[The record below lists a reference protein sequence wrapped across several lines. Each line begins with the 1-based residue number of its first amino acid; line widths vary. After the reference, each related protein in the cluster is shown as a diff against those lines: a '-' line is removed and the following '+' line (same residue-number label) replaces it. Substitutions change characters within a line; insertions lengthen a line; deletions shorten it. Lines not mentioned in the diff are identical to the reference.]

1 MKVTICCINSKYVH
15 SSLAPWYL
23 AAAMERCAFCQTRL
37 VEGTINQP
45 VEQIVEKVLAQTPD
59 AAAFCCYIW
68 NIETVR
74 QAVTEIKQKRPG
86 CTIVL
91 GGPEV
96 SFCAEKILRDW
107 PQVSYV
113 LCGEGEENFPALM
126 QCLAKGSSP
135 AHIPGLARRGAGN
148 RVSVNAPEPLKNPP
162 PSPYTKEYLASLQGR
177 IAYLETSRGCPF
189 SCSFC
194 LSGVKEKVRFFDW
207 ETSKQNLLLLA
218 NSGAKTVKFIDR
230 TFNCRADRAYDWIAF
245 LIENAGKAFPA
256 DVCFHFEV
264 AADLFDERTLA
275 LLATAPAGLI
285 QMEAG
290 LQSFDEKTLEAVDRK
305 TDIEKL
311 TANLKKIIAPH
322 NVHLH
327 IDLIAGLPYE
337 EYKTFGGSFNRAFA
351 LRPHMLQLGFLKM
364 LHGSKVRRQA
374 ETLPEMQYCFGEHPP
389 YEVQSNRWI
398 GREELAKLHEVEDA
412 LERMYNS
419 GRFLCTLEY
428 VLQATGWDA
437 FSLFECFGTY
447 AKQQGAAAGTGLDAY
462 TLWIKC
468 FFEKAPGVEAGRL
481 RDCLVTD
488 RLSCDN
494 TGRIPPFLRIEDKR
508 LKKAKRQARIKLEAQ
523 GKIGVVLLY
532 DPLRVAAFDYA
543 QKDVITGRYAMQIFD
558 LEENDEPTGTG
569 QKRD

>member
-1 MKVTICCINSKYVH
+1 M
-15 SSLAPWYL
+15 
-23 AAAMERCAFCQTRL
+23 
-37 VEGTINQP
+37 
-45 VEQIVEKVLAQTPD
+45 
-59 AAAFCCYIW
+59 
-68 NIETVR
+68 
-74 QAVTEIKQKRPG
+74 
-86 CTIVL
+86 
-91 GGPEV
+91 
-96 SFCAEKILRDW
+96 
-107 PQVSYV
+107 
-113 LCGEGEENFPALM
+113 
-126 QCLAKGSSP
+126 
-135 AHIPGLARRGAGN
+135 
-148 RVSVNAPEPLKNPP
+148 
-162 PSPYTKEYLASLQGR
+162 
-177 IAYLETSRGCPF
+177 
-189 SCSFC
+189 
-194 LSGVKEKVRFFDW
+194 
-207 ETSKQNLLLLA
+207 
-218 NSGAKTVKFIDR
+218 
-230 TFNCRADRAYDWIAF
+230 
-245 LIENAGKAFPA
+245 
-256 DVCFHFEV
+256 
-264 AADLFDERTLA
+264 
-275 LLATAPAGLI
+275 
-285 QMEAG
+285 
-290 LQSFDEKTLEAVDRK
+290 
-305 TDIEKL
+305 
-311 TANLKKIIAPH
+311 KKIIAPH

-337 EYKTFGGSFNRAFA
+337 EYKTFGRSFNRAFA

-437 FSLFECFGTY
+437 FSLFERFGAY

-494 TGRIPPFLRIEDKR
+494 TGRIPPFLRIEDNR
-508 LKKAKRQARIKLEAQ
+508 LKKAKRQARVKLEAQ
-523 GKIGVVLLY
+523 GKIGVALLY

-558 LEENDEPTGTG
+558 LRRTMNQLEQARKEINEVDAQMAALFERRMKAAEQVAAYKKQNGLPILDKSREKAVIEKNLQRIEQDVFKPYYQSFLEHLMALSKEYQATLME
-569 QKRD
+569 K